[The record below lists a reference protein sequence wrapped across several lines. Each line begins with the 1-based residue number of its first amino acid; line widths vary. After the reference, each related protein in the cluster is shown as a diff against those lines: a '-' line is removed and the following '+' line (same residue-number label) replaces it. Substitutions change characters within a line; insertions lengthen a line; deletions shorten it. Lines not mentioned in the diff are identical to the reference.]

1 MPISNNNN
9 NQETTNNNE
18 FCNKS
23 KSLLVIYT
31 CSLCE
36 AFGNRS
42 DFITFNGSIRVVF
55 NFVYPFS
62 TNRRMTNKE
71 RNHDP
76 CVVVFKS
83 LEFILHSNNPW
94 GICTS
99 FLPGCRLNLKG
110 NIMSKLLI
118 RCSQLWIG
126 YIPVQQMLCVERRW
140 GGDWLKS
147 KQCVMVNVKVSEVGW
162 RLCGAGWTT

>member
-36 AFGNRS
+36 AFGNR
-42 DFITFNGSIRVVF
+42 
-55 NFVYPFS
+55 
-62 TNRRMTNKE
+62 RMTNKE

-83 LEFILHSNNPW
+83 LDFILHSNNPF

-118 RCSQLWIG
+118 RCSQL
-126 YIPVQQMLCVERRW
+126 
-140 GGDWLKS
+140 
-147 KQCVMVNVKVSEVGW
+147 
-162 RLCGAGWTT
+162 